1 MAHQR
6 ACLHF
11 LLCGLISHFVYSAL
25 ASNSSHTLCFWFP
38 LAHGNTSFE
47 LTINYTICMPC
58 LTSQAAQ
65 QRLEPGRNMWCK
77 IGHTTCE
84 ERDHDELSMAI
95 PSGYDNLKLEGYY
108 AWLAFLSFS
117 YAAQF
122 HPELFGIG
130 NVSRVFVDKHHQFIC
145 AEHDGQNSTVSTEHN
160 VSASYAVY
168 YHHQI
173 DGGNWFHLEWLRPFF
188 SSWLV
193 LNISWFLRRS
203 PASPVSRRTY
213 QLLRPTLPRL
223 PVSWSFRTLTAAKQY
238 KGARP
243 SESHL
248 SAVKPSVLP
257 STSRSRRM

>member
-1 MAHQR
+1 MACQCTRFH
-6 ACLHF
+6 LF
-11 LLCGLISHFVYSAL
+11 LCGLICYLVRSAL
-25 ASNSSHTLCFWFP
+25 ASNSNFTLCFWFP

-47 LTINYTICMPC
+47 LTINYTICKPC
-58 LTSQAAQ
+58 PTRQAAE

-77 IGHTTCE
+77 IGHDTCE
-84 ERDHDELSMAI
+84 ERDHDELLMAI

-145 AEHDGQNSTVSTEHN
+145 AEHDGQNSTVHEN
-160 VSASYAVY
+160 YNISALYAVY

-193 LNISWFLRRS
+193 LSISWFLRRS
-203 PASPVSRRTY
+203 PASPVSRRIY
-213 QLLRPTLPRL
+213 QILKPTQLRL
-223 PVSWSFRTLTAAKQY
+223 PVSWSFRTSVASNLTGPKKRQGMA
-238 KGARP
+238 P
-243 SESHL
+243 S
-248 SAVKPSVLP
+248 
-257 STSRSRRM
+257 